1 MPITYQI
8 STKKLDFLPL
18 DNWWVIGFTYTHHTK
33 SINKKDI
40 LQRSF
45 KDKENSTNH
54 MESINIIIYEYYI
67 YVYD

>member
-1 MPITYQI
+1 MNFD
-8 STKKLDFLPL
+8 KKKRIIAF
-18 DNWWVIGFTYTHHTK
+18 
-33 SINKKDI
+33 